1 MKQSPNPANKVPY
14 NACVKKVSGK
24 KPNPP
29 KSKAI
34 VGKL

>member
-14 NACVKKVSGK
+14 NANVKKVPG